1 MKRLLI
7 GVCSGTIVLVC
18 GFRAGADTFY
28 VTELFGSDVF
38 KLDSAGNKTVFAT
51 GLNLPRGIAV
61 DASGNVFV
69 ADNSIDVIYEYS
81 PSGARTTFATGVAGG
96 PMGMTFDS
104 SGNLFVGTQGGTI
117 YKYDPAGNRTLF
129 ATNNQTSQ
137 VTNLAFATSGDLYAA
152 YPDANAI
159 HRFTTSG
166 DGTFVTSNQAVG
178 LAFDSIGNLFVTDN
192 FNGIITEYNPAGV
205 DSVRQ
210 FRFVQPVGPDL

>member
-7 GVCSGTIVLVC
+7 GVCLGTIVLVC

-51 GLNLPRGIAV
+51 GLGLPRGIAV

-81 PSGARTTFATGVAGG
+81 PSGTRTTFATGVAGG

-104 SGNLFVGTQGGTI
+104 SGNLFVGTQGGAI
-117 YKYDPAGNRTLF
+117 YQYDPAGNRTLF
-129 ATNNQTSQ
+129 ATNNQTS
-137 VTNLAFATSGDLYAA
+137 G
-152 YPDANAI
+152 
-159 HRFTTSG
+159 
-166 DGTFVTSNQAVG
+166 
-178 LAFDSIGNLFVTDN
+178 
-192 FNGIITEYNPAGV
+192 
-205 DSVRQ
+205 
-210 FRFVQPVGPDL
+210 